1 MNAPHHD
8 KLNRQ
13 TPPHDARQDGSSH
26 PIAEIDLRL
35 EWRDEGIFFRL
46 SLYGRIVQAGC
57 LTGAK
62 HLLGLS
68 LLNLAVADYHHT
80 PSDLLADPRVRPNPS
95 MKTPHHDSPNRRAP
109 PSGACRDGSV
119 HSSAEIE
126 LQVKWLDDG
135 MFFRLFLHDR
145 IVQAGRFTG
154 TKELLGRSLLNLAV
168 ADYHH
173 APRDPLADPLLRP
186 GPRDDGGRDDF
197 GPDDGAG
204 HA

>member
-13 TPPHDARQDGSSH
+13 TPPPAARQVGSAH
-26 PIAEIDLRL
+26 PTAEIDLRL

-68 LLNLAVADYHHT
+68 LLNLAVADY
-80 PSDLLADPRVRPNPS
+80 
-95 MKTPHHDSPNRRAP
+95 RR
-109 PSGACRDGSV
+109 S
-119 HSSAEIE
+119 
-126 LQVKWLDDG
+126 
-135 MFFRLFLHDR
+135 
-145 IVQAGRFTG
+145 
-154 TKELLGRSLLNLAV
+154 
-168 ADYHH
+168 
-173 APRDPLADPLLRP
+173 PRDLLADPLLRP
-186 GPRDDGGRDDF
+186 DPRDDGGRDDGGRDDF